1 MFLAARVVMH
11 KLIILPAAARFLKKI
26 KEKPLKLVFQK
37 TIDNII
43 QNPYKGEQKI
53 GDLSG
58 VYCYDFFYNKTNYEI
73 AYTIIEEN
81 DKTVVIILAGTRENF
96 YNQLKRYI
104 KK

>member
-1 MFLAARVVMH
+1 MH
-11 KLIILPAAARFLKKI
+11 KLTILPAAAHFLKKI
-26 KEKPLKLVFQK
+26 KEKPLKLEFQK

-43 QNPYKGEQKI
+43 QNSYGGEPKT

-73 AYTIIEEN
+73 AYTIIEGN

-96 YNQLKRYI
+96 YNQLKRYM
-104 KK
+104 KS

>member
-1 MFLAARVVMH
+1 MH
-11 KLIILPAAARFLKKI
+11 KLTILPAAAHFLKKI
-26 KEKPLKLVFQK
+26 KEKPLKLEFQK

-43 QNPYKGEQKI
+43 QNPYGGEPKT

-73 AYTIIEEN
+73 AYTIIEGN

-96 YNQLKRYI
+96 YNQLKRYM
-104 KK
+104 KS